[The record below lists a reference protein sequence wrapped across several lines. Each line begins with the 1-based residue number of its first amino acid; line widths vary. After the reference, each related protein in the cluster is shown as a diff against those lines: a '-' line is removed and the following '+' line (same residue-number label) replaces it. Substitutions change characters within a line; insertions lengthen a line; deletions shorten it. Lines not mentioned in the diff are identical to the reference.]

1 MIYPKIKVIIDK
13 IDLST
18 IPANRE
24 EVHNKLIEYI
34 QTKVDKKEDVNL
46 NFICTHNSRRSHLS
60 QIWGQTMADYFKIPN
75 VHCYSGGTHATA
87 MFPMTAQ
94 TLRNQGFSFQT
105 LVEGKNTIYAIKY
118 NPSRQP
124 IIGFSKTYHDD
135 FNPSTNFAAVL
146 TCSEADADCPFIPN
160 ADVRIP
166 LTFDD
171 PKLFDGTPEQ
181 AEKYVERSLQIAT
194 ELYSVFSKI
203 KIK

>member
-1 MIYPKIKVIIDK
+1 MIYSKLKDIIDS

-18 IPANRE
+18 IPSNRK
-24 EVHNKLIEYI
+24 EVHQQLSGYI
-34 QTKVDKKEDVNL
+34 QNKVNKGEDVNL

-60 QIWGQTMADYFKIPN
+60 QIWAQTMASYFKIPN
-75 VHCYSGGTHATA
+75 VTCYSGGTEATE
-87 MFPMTAQ
+87 MFSMTVE
-94 TLRNQGFSFQT
+94 TLRNQGFVFQT
-105 LVEGKNTIYAIKY
+105 LVEGANPIYAIKY

-135 FNPSTNFAAVL
+135 FNPSSNFAAVL

-171 PKLFDGTPEQ
+171 PKLFDNTPKQ
-181 AEKYVERSLQIAT
+181 AEKYQERSIQIAT
-194 ELYSVFSKI
+194 ELYAIFSKI
-203 KIK
+203 TLK